1 MTSPR
6 RLDVDTLPTSL
17 RPVIDSRFVRQLPGE
32 RHEVPGVRPV
42 SYVAWSPVSPTPVS
56 QPSLLMWSADV
67 AKDLGL
73 PVTPDDDERRLLVDV
88 FGGNA
93 LLPGMRPHAT
103 RYGGHQFGNWA
114 GQLGDGRA
122 MSLGEV
128 TTPSGQPLELQLKGA
143 GPTPYSRSADGRAV
157 LRSSLREY
165 LCSEAMHFLGV
176 PTTRALSLVGTGDA
190 VVRDMFYDGRPQREP
205 GAIVCRV
212 APSFLRFG
220 HFQMLAADEEP
231 ELLSNLLRFTLRH
244 FYPAIPVD
252 DDAPLPADAV
262 LAFFDEVARRTI
274 DVVVHWQ
281 RIGFVHGVMNT
292 DNMSILGLTI
302 DYGPYG
308 FVDGFDPDFTPNT
321 TDASR
326 RRYRFGQQP
335 GVALWNLA
343 RLAEALLPLCPD
355 EARLEDRVAR
365 AGTAMKQSLRVMHR
379 QKLGL
384 VDVADSG
391 AVDAVAD
398 ALWPIL
404 SLTEIDHSIF
414 FRALADIVRLPP
426 ERREDDTLW
435 GLVQPASYDAA
446 AATTTQRTPLLAWL
460 RTYLL
465 LADSSPSSTSRRVDA
480 MDRENPYLL
489 PRNWLAQEAIDA
501 ATAGDLAPLQ
511 RLLTILRDPYT
522 RRDDVAREAGRRPE
536 WARHKAGCSM
546 LSCSS

>member
-1 MTSPR
+1 MPALR
-6 RLDVDTLPTSL
+6 RLDVDMLPPSL
-17 RPVIDSRFVRQLPGE
+17 RPAIDSRFVKALPGE
-32 RHEVPGVRPV
+32 RRERPGVRPV

-56 QPSLLMWSADV
+56 QPTLLMWSSDL

-73 PVTPDDDERRLLVDV
+73 PASPDDTERRLLADV

-128 TTPSGQPLELQLKGA
+128 TTPSGQLLELQLKGA

-190 VVRDMFYDGRPQREP
+190 VVRDMFYDGRPQKEP

-231 ELLSNLLRFTLRH
+231 ELLSNLLRFTLAH
-244 FYPAIPVD
+244 FYPHIPLD
-252 DDAPLPADAV
+252 DDAPIPADAV

-308 FVDGFDPDFTPNT
+308 FVDGFDGDFTPNT

-335 GVALWNLA
+335 GVAMWNLA

-355 EARLEDRVAR
+355 EARLEDAVAR
-365 AGTAMKQSLRVMHR
+365 AGTAMKQALQAMHR
-379 QKLGL
+379 QKPGL

-391 AVDAVAD
+391 AADAVAD
-398 ALWPIL
+398 ALWPLL
-404 SLTEIDHSIF
+404 SVTETDHTIF
-414 FRALADIVRLPP
+414 FRALADIVRLPV
-426 ERREDDTLW
+426 ERRDDDTLW
-435 GLVQPASYDAA
+435 GLVLPACYDAA

-465 LADSSPSSTSRRVDA
+465 LADTSSSPPSTRAEA
-480 MDRENPYLL
+480 MDRVNPYLL

-511 RLLTILRDPYT
+511 RLLTILRDPYM

>member
-1 MTSPR
+1 VVT
-6 RLDVDTLPTSL
+6 
-17 RPVIDSRFVRQLPGE
+17 
-32 RHEVPGVRPV
+32 GV
-42 SYVAWSPVSPTPVS
+42 AG
-56 QPSLLMWSADV
+56 
-67 AKDLGL
+67 DLGL
-73 PVTPDDDERRLLVDV
+73 PATPDDAERRLLAEV

-128 TTPSGQPLELQLKGA
+128 TTPSGQRLELQLKGA

-190 VVRDMFYDGRPQREP
+190 VVRDMFYDGRPQKEP

-231 ELLSNLLRFTLRH
+231 ELLSTLRRFTLKH
-244 FYPAIPVD
+244 FYGDIPVD
-252 DDAPLPADAV
+252 DDAPVPADAV
-262 LAFFDEVARRTI
+262 LAFFDAVARRTI

-308 FVDGFDPDFTPNT
+308 FVDGYDPDFTPNT

-335 GVALWNLA
+335 GVAMWNLA
-343 RLAEALLPLCPD
+343 RLAEALFPLAPD
-355 EARLEDRVAR
+355 EGRLEEAVAR
-365 AGTAMKQSLRVMHR
+365 AGTAMKQALRVMHR

-384 VDVADSG
+384 VDVDDVA
-391 AVDAVAD
+391 AADAVAD
-398 ALWPIL
+398 ALWPLL
-404 SLTEIDHSIF
+404 SLTEIDHTIF

-426 ERREDDTLW
+426 ERGDDDTLW
-435 GLVQPASYDAA
+435 GLVRPGCYDEA
-446 AATTTQRTPLLAWL
+446 AATTTLRAPLLAWL
-460 RTYLL
+460 RTYLM
-465 LADSSPSSTSRRVDA
+465 LADTSSSTTSTPEARADA
-480 MDRENPYLL
+480 MDRVNPFLL

-501 ATAGDLAPLQ
+501 ATAGDLAPLS
-511 RLLTILRDPYT
+511 RLLTILREPYA
-522 RRDDVAREAGRRPE
+522 RRDDVVREAGRRPE

>member
-1 MTSPR
+1 
-6 RLDVDTLPTSL
+6 
-17 RPVIDSRFVRQLPGE
+17 
-32 RHEVPGVRPV
+32 
-42 SYVAWSPVSPTPVS
+42 
-56 QPSLLMWSADV
+56 
-67 AKDLGL
+67 
-73 PVTPDDDERRLLVDV
+73 
-88 FGGNA
+88 
-93 LLPGMRPHAT
+93 
-103 RYGGHQFGNWA
+103 
-114 GQLGDGRA
+114 
-122 MSLGEV
+122 
-128 TTPSGQPLELQLKGA
+128 
-143 GPTPYSRSADGRAV
+143 
-157 LRSSLREY
+157 
-165 LCSEAMHFLGV
+165 V

-244 FYPAIPVD
+244 FYPTIPID
-252 DDAPLPADAV
+252 DDAPVPADAV
-262 LAFFDEVARRTI
+262 LAFFDEVARRTV

-308 FVDGFDPDFTPNT
+308 FVDGYDADFTPNT

-335 GVALWNLA
+335 GVAMWNLA

-355 EARLEDRVAR
+355 EVRLEDAVAR
-365 AGTAMKQSLRVMHR
+365 AGTAMKQAMRIMHR

-384 VDVADSG
+384 VDVDDGG
-391 AVDAVAD
+391 AADAVAD

-426 ERREDDTLW
+426 ERRADDTLW
-435 GLVQPASYDAA
+435 GLVRPGCYDEA
-446 AATTTQRTPLLAWL
+446 AATTTLRAPLLAWL
-460 RTYLL
+460 RTYLM
-465 LADSSPSSTSRRVDA
+465 LADTSSSTTSTPEARAGA
-480 MDRENPYLL
+480 MDRVNPFLL

-501 ATAGDLAPLQ
+501 ATASDLAPLQ